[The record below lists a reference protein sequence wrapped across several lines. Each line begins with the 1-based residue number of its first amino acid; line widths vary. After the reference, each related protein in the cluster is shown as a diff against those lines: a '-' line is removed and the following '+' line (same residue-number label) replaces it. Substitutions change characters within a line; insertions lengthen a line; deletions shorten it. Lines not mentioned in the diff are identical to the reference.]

1 MPTMAWE
8 IRKQVAKLNCQ
19 HPIQTWVT
27 ISSGR
32 TGVNEGMG
40 YGKIPRKSLMDS
52 WALKSIRDL
61 SGRLP
66 ALADYKETKQGPLLT
81 VVARWGRQISK
92 TSHQLYWTFLEMH
105 FCLML
110 SLPTNFPSFPP
121 SFKGSDEWSDT
132 SFPFPLTGLLQVWPE
147 LAIGALRSQGNITE
161 CMPRLPPS
169 SPAKAHG
176 SPARMR
182 PSVVKYFWRNWKSMF
197 LYQIQDF

>member
-1 MPTMAWE
+1 MAWE
-8 IRKQVAKLNCQ
+8 IRKQLAKLNCQ
-19 HPIQTWVT
+19 HPIQTLVT

-32 TGVNEGMG
+32 TGLNEGMG
-40 YGKIPRKSLMDS
+40 AMGKSLTNPWPTAKLWNPS
-52 WALKSIRDL
+52 ETSQA
-61 SGRLP
+61 
-66 ALADYKETKQGPLLT
+66 ALADYKKTKQGPLLT
-81 VVARWGRQISK
+81 VVAHWGRQISK
-92 TSHQLYWTFLEMH
+92 TSHQLYWTFLELH
-105 FCLML
+105 FCLMP
-110 SLPTNFPSFPP
+110 SLPINFPSFPP

-182 PSVVKYFWRNWKSMF
+182 SSVVKYFWRN
-197 LYQIQDF
+197 